1 MFLLRSGIW
10 NITDLVTRGSVPG
23 LLYVLPS
30 FQAHCFLQNLSLRPW
45 IGTSFVHL
53 LSRAQVLPLRLSP
66 FSDFLFCMN
75 SFSSNVLSGAKLL
88 AATCFTHWTPVG
100 LWPWSFV
107 CTLCISSLILVYWCV
122 WVLSVAMSF
131 FIFYLSLLRV
141 WRRWVQSMNLLINGV
156 NLLCS
161 IIWLLFFCAL
171 TNALYFF
178 FWDTWWWMS

>member
-1 MFLLRSGIW
+1 MFFSWHPRTPSPESGCVVEFWCSCSIVVFG
-10 NITDLVTRGSVPG
+10 ISQIDLVTHGSVPG

-66 FSDFLFCMN
+66 GSDFLFCMN

-100 LWPWSFV
+100 LWRWSFV
-107 CTLCISSLILVYWCV
+107 YTLCISSLILVCWCV

-131 FIFYLSLLRV
+131 FSFICHCCVFGGDGCKAWIY
-141 WRRWVQSMNLLINGV
+141 
-156 NLLCS
+156 
-161 IIWLLFFCAL
+161 
-171 TNALYFF
+171 
-178 FWDTWWWMS
+178 